1 MLSQT
6 GILDL
11 IKEKKTNSS
20 KTFHSQYL
28 ITFDSSTKYSDES
41 FAVVQEKAN
50 SFANDLTKYVSPTK
64 EGEYTLEEAI
74 KSVNADINYEL
85 DPEQNVIVTVRIHII
100 RTKGLKLNKKA
111 MLDVLKQYFA
121 DGKLIASQSV
131 RSTGETLEAVMDD
144 IRKLRLRSKEK
155 KNTNK
160 EESS

>member
-1 MLSQT
+1 MISAT

-11 IKEKKTNSS
+11 IKEKKSTSS
-20 KTFHSQYL
+20 KTFHSQHL
-28 ITFDSSTKYSDES
+28 ITLDSGIKYTDEA

-111 MLDVLKQYFA
+111 MLEVLKQYFA

-155 KNTNK
+155 KQPK
-160 EESS
+160 ESSA

>member
-28 ITFDSSTKYSDES
+28 ITLDSGIKYTDES
-41 FAVVQEKAN
+41 FALAQEKAT

-64 EGEYTLEEAI
+64 DGEYTLEEAI
-74 KSVNADINYEL
+74 KSVNCDINYEL
-85 DPEQNVIVTVRIHII
+85 DSENNVIVTVRIHII

-111 MLDVLKQYFA
+111 MLEVLKQSFA

-131 RSTGETLEAVMDD
+131 RSTGDTLEAVMDD

-155 KNTNK
+155 KQPK
-160 EESS
+160 EEQA